1 MARFFMS
8 SLLVC
13 AQPATGNPE
22 VFLPAQNSARLLKH
36 LSAVPHLSRV
46 MPASRLEVRPV
57 PETVSC
63 GIAAMDAL
71 TGGFPRGCLSQICGP
86 ASSGRTSVL
95 LSALAAATQRQE
107 ICVLVDT
114 TDAFD
119 PVSAK
124 AAGVNF
130 KKLLWIRCGGGNQAS
145 SQQPSAF
152 SKAKQFWPKKAGTRP
167 QRSEV
172 RGTSSAAV
180 EQALRSTDLLLQSGG
195 FGLVAVDFA
204 DVPFPAVRR
213 IPLTS
218 WFRFQRAV
226 EPTPTVLLVLTEK
239 PCAQTCAA
247 LVLNMQGRAVS
258 ANSRRPSAVGHQPS
272 RQQNSFP
279 AHAEFLK
286 GLRVEGELLSSR
298 LERKPAAS
306 VTTAFET
313 KAVRAG

>member
-1 MARFFMS
+1 MS
-8 SLLVC
+8 SMLVC
-13 AQPATGNPE
+13 AQPATGHPE
-22 VFLPAQNSARLLKH
+22 VFLPEQNSARLLKH

-46 MPASRLEVRPV
+46 VPASRLELRPV

-63 GIAAMDAL
+63 GITAMDAL

-107 ICVLVDT
+107 SCVLVDT

-119 PVSAK
+119 PLSAK
-124 AAGVNF
+124 AVGVNF
-130 KKLLWIRCGGGNQAS
+130 KKLLWIRCGGRRPAS
-145 SQQPSAF
+145 SPQPSGF
-152 SKAKQFWPKKAGTRP
+152 SKAKQFLPKKAGTRL
-167 QRSEV
+167 QQSEGG
-172 RGTSSAAV
+172 GTSSASV
-180 EQALRSTDLLLQSGG
+180 EQALRITDLLLQSGG

-204 DVPFPAVRR
+204 DVPFQSVRR

-247 LVLNMQGRAVS
+247 LVLNMQGTAVS
-258 ANSRRPSAVGHQPS
+258 AKSRPPSAVDHQRSTEP
-272 RQQNSFP
+272 NGFP
-279 AHAEFLK
+279 AHAQFLK
-286 GLRVEGELLSSR
+286 GLRVEGELLRSR
-298 LERKPAAS
+298 LARKPAAS

-313 KAVRAG
+313 RAVRAG